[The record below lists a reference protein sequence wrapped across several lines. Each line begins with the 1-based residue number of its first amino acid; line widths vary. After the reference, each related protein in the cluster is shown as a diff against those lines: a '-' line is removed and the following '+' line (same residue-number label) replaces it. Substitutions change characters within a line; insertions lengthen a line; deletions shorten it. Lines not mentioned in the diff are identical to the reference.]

1 MRFPF
6 QSNNNT
12 KLNVKILVTC
22 STSTLI
28 FSSAIVC
35 RQNKIIGSNMR
46 NERKIFISDGNF
58 GWIFYIS
65 RNENHILT
73 RKGPSH
79 LINTRHV
86 ISFITAEW
94 QKSRSMKG
102 QPGSQAARQLGSWA
116 GHPTG
121 ASQPV
126 NSNCSPIR
134 TGITWISRIRGSFF
148 GRRIDR
154 RWNKRGNTCFR
165 WTIYDRL

>member
-22 STSTLI
+22 STSVLI

-46 NERKIFISDGNF
+46 NERKIFISDGNS

-86 ISFITAEW
+86 ILFITIAW
-94 QKSRSMKG
+94 NGKSHGRWRA
-102 QPGSQAARQLGSWA
+102 SQAARELGSWA